1 MTSIH
6 EQILQAQIA
15 RLEAELE
22 QCHKGRE
29 SDLDELRRDWEVQLR
44 TWAANALRQNSDYAA
59 SIFLKAAEEIAEVRA
74 KGKKP

>member
-1 MTSIH
+1 MID
-6 EQILQAQIA
+6 EQVLRQQIA

-22 QCHKGRE
+22 QCHKKRAT
-29 SDLDELRRDWEVQLR
+29 DLDDRCRDWEVQLR

-59 SIFLKAAEEIAEVRA
+59 SIFLKAAEEMAEVRA